1 MLSPSKHESIEV
13 PACRSTK
20 DTGVPGHP
28 GEQPARHRAA
38 LPHHVLR
45 RTDGTPREVP
55 VARLRR
61 AADRLGALRPAA
73 GPGAYPLLAALRSF
87 PAAQPAARD
96 AMEIGRASCWEKGW
110 QY

>member
-20 DTGVPGHP
+20 DTGVPVNP

-45 RTDGTPREVP
+45 RTDGTPRQLPVP
-55 VARLRR
+55 RLRR
-61 AADRLGALRPAA
+61 AADLLGAVRPAA
-73 GPGAYPLLAALRSF
+73 VPGACPLLPALRSF
-87 PAAQPAARD
+87 PAAPPAAR
-96 AMEIGRASCWEKGW
+96 AALVAFAAA
-110 QY
+110 